1 MTKRP
6 IEEEIKTSYLEY
18 AMSVIVSRAI
28 PDVRD
33 GLKPVQRRIL
43 HSMNELSV
51 THDKPYKKSARIVGE
66 TMGKY
71 HPHGDTAIYE
81 SLARMAQDYSLRYTL
96 IDGQGNFGSIDGD
109 DPAAMRYTEVR
120 MSPMAEELFTDID
133 KNTVPFRLNFD
144 GSLEEPEYLPSKVP
158 QLLLNG
164 SSGIAVGM
172 ATNMLPHNLR
182 EICDAIVFRIN
193 NPESTV
199 DDLLKFVKGPD
210 FPTGG
215 EIFYSTSMIDAYRT
229 GRGKVHIRGEMD
241 LSENKKIIVKSI
253 PYNVNKSQLVEKIA
267 DLIKNEI
274 INGITEIRDESD
286 REGIRI
292 VFRVKDEE
300 MKPLVMKQLYAH
312 SDLEMSIGIINLVL
326 VNNQPVVLGLVGL
339 IDHFIN
345 HRLSVILKRS
355 QYDLDKNRE
364 KEHVLEGLVT
374 ALNSLDRTIQIIR
387 SSRDAAEARSALQL
401 ELKISEKQA
410 NAILDLRL
418 QRLTS
423 LEVEKVNQDLE
434 KLRKEIS
441 ELRGIID
448 SEEKRRSILIEEL
461 KDIRKRYGDERRTRI
476 NYSEETEIAD
486 RDLIPEEQCV
496 IVLSDSGFLKR
507 VSLDEYRSQRRGGK
521 GVITAGWKNDTP
533 KSIVSASSHDL
544 IYFFTNTGRVLKKEA
559 YMIEKKSR
567 TASGIIGSAILPL
580 QEGETIKSLIAE
592 SGSTSGYVVMV
603 TRNGLV
609 KKIGID
615 EIKKIRDSGAR
626 VITLNDDEVVSVE
639 AIPEDRKIFI
649 LSSGGKAS
657 LFESKEVRKT
667 GRSSMGVRAMRL
679 GQGNYVINSFS
690 VTGDEQVLVVT
701 ARGIGKRTSIKN
713 FPVHHRGTGGVMVLK
728 ENKRTGNVV
737 ASIKAKEDD
746 ELIIITKNEQTIRIK
761 VSDIRELSRHAAG
774 VRLISLEDDDRVIAV
789 TTV

>member
-1 MTKRP
+1 M
-6 IEEEIKTSYLEY
+6 
-18 AMSVIVSRAI
+18 
-28 PDVRD
+28 
-33 GLKPVQRRIL
+33 
-43 HSMNELSV
+43 
-51 THDKPYKKSARIVGE
+51 
-66 TMGKY
+66 
-71 HPHGDTAIYE
+71 
-81 SLARMAQDYSLRYTL
+81 
-96 IDGQGNFGSIDGD
+96 
-109 DPAAMRYTEVR
+109 
-120 MSPMAEELFTDID
+120 
-133 KNTVPFRLNFD
+133 
-144 GSLEEPEYLPSKVP
+144 
-158 QLLLNG
+158 
-164 SSGIAVGM
+164 
-172 ATNMLPHNLR
+172 
-182 EICDAIVFRIN
+182 
-193 NPESTV
+193 
-199 DDLLKFVKGPD
+199 
-210 FPTGG
+210 
-215 EIFYSTSMIDAYRT
+215 
-229 GRGKVHIRGEMD
+229 
-241 LSENKKIIVKSI
+241 
-253 PYNVNKSQLVEKIA
+253 
-267 DLIKNEI
+267 
-274 INGITEIRDESD
+274 
-286 REGIRI
+286 
-292 VFRVKDEE
+292 
-300 MKPLVMKQLYAH
+300 
-312 SDLEMSIGIINLVL
+312 
-326 VNNQPVVLGLVGL
+326 VV
-339 IDHFIN
+339 
-345 HRLSVILKRS
+345 
-355 QYDLDKNRE
+355 DKNRE

-374 ALNSLDRTIQIIR
+374 ALNSLDRTIHIIR

-441 ELRGIID
+441 ELKGIID

-461 KDIRKRYGDERRTRI
+461 KDIRKKYGDDRRTRI

-521 GVITAGWKNDTP
+521 GVVTAGWKNDTP

-639 AIPEDRKIFI
+639 AIPEDIKIFI

-679 GQGNYVINSFS
+679 GAGNYVINSFS
-690 VTGDEQVLVVT
+690 VVGDEQVLVVT

-774 VRLISLEDDDRVIAV
+774 VRLISLEDNDRVIAV

>member
-120 MSPMAEELFTDID
+120 MSQMAEELFTDID

-182 EICDAIVFRIN
+182 EICDAIIFRVD

-215 EIFYSTSMIDAYRT
+215 EIFYSTSMTDAYRT

-241 LSENKKIIVKSI
+241 LSENKKIIVRSI

-267 DLIKNEI
+267 ELIKNEI

-326 VNNQPVVLGLVGL
+326 VNNQPVVLGLAGL

-355 QYDLDKNRE
+355 QFDLDKNRE

-374 ALNSLDRTIQIIR
+374 ALNSLDRTIHIIR

-401 ELKISEKQA
+401 ELKISE
-410 NAILDLRL
+410 R
-418 QRLTS
+418 
-423 LEVEKVNQDLE
+423 
-434 KLRKEIS
+434 
-441 ELRGIID
+441 
-448 SEEKRRSILIEEL
+448 
-461 KDIRKRYGDERRTRI
+461 
-476 NYSEETEIAD
+476 
-486 RDLIPEEQCV
+486 
-496 IVLSDSGFLKR
+496 
-507 VSLDEYRSQRRGGK
+507 
-521 GVITAGWKNDTP
+521 
-533 KSIVSASSHDL
+533 
-544 IYFFTNTGRVLKKEA
+544 
-559 YMIEKKSR
+559 
-567 TASGIIGSAILPL
+567 
-580 QEGETIKSLIAE
+580 
-592 SGSTSGYVVMV
+592 
-603 TRNGLV
+603 
-609 KKIGID
+609 
-615 EIKKIRDSGAR
+615 
-626 VITLNDDEVVSVE
+626 
-639 AIPEDRKIFI
+639 
-649 LSSGGKAS
+649 
-657 LFESKEVRKT
+657 
-667 GRSSMGVRAMRL
+667 
-679 GQGNYVINSFS
+679 
-690 VTGDEQVLVVT
+690 
-701 ARGIGKRTSIKN
+701 
-713 FPVHHRGTGGVMVLK
+713 
-728 ENKRTGNVV
+728 
-737 ASIKAKEDD
+737 
-746 ELIIITKNEQTIRIK
+746 
-761 VSDIRELSRHAAG
+761 
-774 VRLISLEDDDRVIAV
+774 
-789 TTV
+789 